1 MLKRLVSVAL
11 VAAVVLAVGAG
22 CSSKKKGSG
31 ADGEEG
37 TGAGISEE
45 GVTPGGSLDRYK
57 EGEDLGAGG
66 AEQGPLK
73 DMNFAFDSYE
83 LDDDARGVLRGN
95 ADWLKEHP
103 ESRVEIEGH
112 CDERGTVEYNLA
124 LGAKRAK
131 AAKDYLVTLGIAANR
146 LGTISYG
153 EELPLCR
160 EHSEG
165 CWAENR
171 RCHFV
176 VLNQ

>member
-1 MLKRLVSVAL
+1 MVKRLVSVAL
-11 VAAVVLAVGAG
+11 VAVMLAAGGAG
-22 CSSKKKGSG
+22 CSSKKKGTG
-31 ADGEEG
+31 ADGEG
-37 TGAGISEE
+37 TGSGISEE

-57 EGEDLGAGG
+57 EGEDLSGG

-73 DMNFAFDSYE
+73 DINFAFDAYE
-83 LDDDARGVLRGN
+83 LDDDARSVLRGN

-131 AAKDYLVTLGIAANR
+131 ATKDYLVTLGIAGNR

-160 EHSEG
+160 EHTEG

>member
-1 MLKRLVSVAL
+1 MLKRLVPVAL
-11 VAAVVLAVGAG
+11 VAVALGIGVVG
-22 CSSKKKGSG
+22 CSSKKKGTG
-31 ADGEEG
+31 ADESG
-37 TGAGISEE
+37 TGSGITEE

-57 EGEDLGAGG
+57 QGEELGADGG
-66 AEQGPLK
+66 EKGPLT
-73 DMNFAFDSYE
+73 DINFAFDSYE
-83 LDDDARGVLRGN
+83 LDDDARGVLRSD

-131 AAKDYLVTLGIAANR
+131 AAKDYLVTLGIAASR

-160 EHSEG
+160 EHTEA
-165 CWAENR
+165 CWSENR